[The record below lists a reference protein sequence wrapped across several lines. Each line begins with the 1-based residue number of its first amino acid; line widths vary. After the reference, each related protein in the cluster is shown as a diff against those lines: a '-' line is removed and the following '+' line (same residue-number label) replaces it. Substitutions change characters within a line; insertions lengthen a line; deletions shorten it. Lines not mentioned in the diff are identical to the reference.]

1 MIEDTT
7 MPDLR
12 TAEQA
17 RQWLAS
23 QRMSATAFASKHGLP
38 LDTVYKVLNGHQ
50 YGLRGAA
57 HKAAVALGMKAD
69 DAAMQHPPFG

>member
-1 MIEDTT
+1 MIEDIT

-12 TAEQA
+12 TAEQV

-23 QRMSATAFASKHGLP
+23 QRMSVSAFAREHELP
-38 LDTVYKVLNGHQ
+38 LDTVYKVLNGKQ
-50 YGLRGAA
+50 YGIRGAA

-69 DAAMQHPPFG
+69 DSNPS